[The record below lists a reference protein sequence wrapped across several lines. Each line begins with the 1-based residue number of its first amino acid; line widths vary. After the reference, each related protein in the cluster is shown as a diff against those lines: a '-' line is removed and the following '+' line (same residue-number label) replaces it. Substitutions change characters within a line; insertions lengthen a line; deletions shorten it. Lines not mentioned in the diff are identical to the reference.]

1 MIFAKQKL
9 LYGWM
14 NRHVF
19 THTLSECSPED
30 LERADEITASWERAQ
45 EKATALAKSEAG
57 LADEIEVSEIDSELS
72 DKLDYLREQPV
83 FRNTFKNCSTEFK
96 MVEIDK
102 LIAYSFAIRLRFV
115 DFMKQKYPPNPSVA
129 ELVDICL
136 PLTVSQTEVTRKTID
151 PLNYLYSSD
160 SMDLRII
167 DVISKP
173 VRELDLSNIAEGSPM
188 KALIVLLGFGFP
200 MVLVASAGKRLVLDN
215 GYHRL
220 YALRSLGVK
229 RVPAV
234 VTDSL
239 RYAEKAMSVDYLARA
254 PRPPLFKDFFDPD
267 LAIEVAKPRL
277 RRSIK
282 ISITSQFFEAP
293 I

>member
-14 NRHVF
+14 TKPVF
-19 THTLSECSPED
+19 EKNLKECSPED
-30 LERADEITASWERAQ
+30 LERADEITAGWERAQ
-45 EKATALAKSEAG
+45 EKKLSLAESEAG
-57 LADEIEVSEIDSELS
+57 VADEIEVSEIDSEFS
-72 DKLDYLREQPV
+72 EKLDHLSEQPV

-115 DFMKQKYPPNPSVA
+115 DLMRRKCPPNPSAA
-129 ELVDICL
+129 ELIDICL
-136 PLTVSQTEVTRKTID
+136 PLTVSQTDVTRKTID

-173 VRELDLSNIAEGSPM
+173 VKELDLSNIAEGSPV
-188 KALIVLLGFGFP
+188 KALITLLGFGFP
-200 MVLVASAGKRLVLDN
+200 MVLTASVGKRLVLDN

-220 YALRSLGVK
+220 YVLRSLGVK

-234 VTDSL
+234 VTDNLS
-239 RYAEKAMSVDYLARA
+239 YAEKVMPVDYLANA

-267 LAIEVAKPRL
+267 LAVEVTKPRL
-277 RRSIK
+277 RRAIR
-282 ISITSQFFEAP
+282 ISIVPQLFTVP
-293 I
+293 L